1 MTLAL
6 PASAGVIGWP
16 VAQSKSPLIH
26 RFWLEALAID
36 GDYGRFPVAPE
47 RLAGAVGALPA
58 LGLRGVNVTVPHKV
72 AVIDLLDRIDPVAAM
87 VGAVNTVVVEPSGA
101 LRGANTD
108 VAGFMEPLA
117 GRVLA
122 GRAATV
128 LGAGGAA
135 RAVLA
140 GLRDAG
146 IAEVTIVARDAG
158 AAAALLARF
167 GLAGRVQGFDQPLP
181 AETALLVNATSLGM
195 VGKDPLVVDLGPLGP
210 DTVVYDLVYAPL
222 ETGLLA
228 AARRRELPAIDGLS
242 MLIGQAA
249 PAFAA
254 FFGATPPR
262 HRDAELRALLV
273 GAA

>member
-1 MTLAL
+1 MML
-6 PASAGVIGWP
+6 PPSAGVIGWP

-26 RFWLEALAID
+26 RFWLKMLAVD

-47 RLAGAVGALPA
+47 RLADAVRALPA
-58 LGLRGVNVTVPHKV
+58 LGLCGVNVTVPHKV
-72 AVIDLLDRIDPVAAM
+72 AVIDLLDHVDPVAAM
-87 VGAVNTVVVEPSGA
+87 VGAVNTIVVEPSGA

-117 GRVLA
+117 GQVLA

-167 GLAGRVQGFDQPLP
+167 GLAGRVQGFDRPLP
-181 AETALLVNATSLGM
+181 ADTALLVNATSLGM
-195 VGKDPLVVDLGPLGP
+195 VGKDPLAVDLGRLPP
-210 DTVVYDLVYAPL
+210 DTIVYDLVYAPL

-228 AARRRELPAIDGLS
+228 AARRRDLPAIDGLS

-249 PAFAA
+249 PAFSA
-254 FFGATPPR
+254 FFGAAPPR
-262 HRDAELRALLV
+262 HCDAELRALLV
-273 GAA
+273 GGA